1 MEYYFSHLDPVSFQ
15 RLVNAILVGRFGE
28 NLRLTP
34 LRGADDGKDA
44 ETAPGNPYF
53 RFDVTTE
60 RTERGLGTR
69 LDKGRYLFQVK
80 HHRTIDTRL
89 SDARNAVVSDFRSEL
104 VKNVLNRTGDERAN
118 HFYLITNVPASRD
131 SLAQVDSVRRELLAT
146 ETNLHADVWWSER
159 LVAFLD
165 QMPSLWPSFP
175 DLFAGRKVPILPEII
190 SGQAEG
196 LPKVIRMAIDR
207 QYKRDSF
214 IKFRQIELENSLS
227 QLFIDLDVSL
237 EHLSAEEIH
246 QVLMQDRL
254 AGRRAELPPQASS
267 YGRTWGIREKFA
279 SALGLL
285 LDESSAAARRVIL
298 EGGPGQGK
306 STVTQ
311 MIAQIYRDIV
321 LDQHRLSPEG
331 RWRAPKKV
339 RLPLRMELRD
349 FAEWLI
355 KNTDGSVEQHLA
367 SLMKKETGGSN
378 ISVDQ
383 IHALVE
389 NSPVLLIFDGLD
401 EVGSEES
408 RDAVIKKIVECIDR
422 FETNLHVDLRIILT
436 TRPPAIAGRR
446 EQLPEFRRFP
456 ITPLTATRVGE
467 FVKRWV
473 AFQLQDTTER
483 LWVKGSFEKRENEV
497 HVKALATNP
506 MQLSV
511 LLHFI
516 RLKGEAF
523 PDRRVELYREYFKTV
538 IDRDVE
544 KSAELRQNRDTID
557 VLHQLIGYKIHSLT
571 EAKRADGTL
580 TRSMVLELVEDWI
593 EGQGGSPNRAQELF
607 KIGEERLGLIIAL
620 KGEGEDAVYGF
631 EIQPIREYFAAAF
644 ISDQIQGNAHA
655 VFEELLRRSYW
666 REVALF
672 LAGLRRANEKAD
684 LVTRS
689 KPVDQDTNLGWR
701 QDGRAMMLQ
710 LLQEGALSQPPHV
723 YNEALD
729 FVMDLL
735 DPTTVPVQSQPK
747 GLLQI
752 LPTLIKQ
759 GEARR
764 HIDRI
769 LGLVEK
775 FSTSDD
781 EYVLFQLY
789 SVLSELL
796 DDDSFGDAIFQ
807 YAGDCENL
815 LANLRLRWPTVW
827 RKNVSHLSERPTYW
841 SGVSDALWAEALW
854 DSFLDS
860 QNSTVLS
867 TPVHLHQLLAEQFA
881 SNPRP
886 IAITQGPSVFIRD
899 EPTMWT
905 LARLQNELLNSRF
918 LKASPKHKPSEWNG
932 QLNLS
937 GLEQTTAETIAE
949 LTKGSDRLVRSLH
962 GGEVAQKEALS
973 NYLTVLRDRIH
984 LAGIDGWITCRCV
997 TNLLQITMSA
1007 EFNLRRRRESPDAYG
1022 EVILKLR
1029 DSSEWF
1035 ALTKATGKLFN
1046 TETANLM
1053 TQFRQTSVA
1062 YAVYEEYVALSVSL
1076 VPTHARVKSY
1086 EPPVEIVKLL
1096 AENICHNTPLPFE
1109 WLSRIPITRA
1119 MIRPLVEAT
1128 SDCLPELLRFL
1139 SRCRLSRHTAGA
1151 PLMVQQMQRILRIAK
1166 TSDDSEVLAG
1176 ALVALLDSTFLQVA
1190 KSELIEKMLA
1200 AERTDSKAINS
1211 LFNPT
1216 NTDPHMARSKDIFV
1230 IDKLARKII
1239 QDHEKFPF
1247 RTVTESAAYVAE
1259 HEVLNQQPL
1268 MLQEQALGLFFQKTV
1283 DRR

>member
-34 LRGADDGKDA
+34 LRGADGGKDA
-44 ETAPGNPYF
+44 ETAPGNPYL

-60 RTERGLGTR
+60 RSDKGLGAR

-104 VKNVLNRTGDERAN
+104 VNNVLSRTGDERAN
-118 HFYLITNVPASRD
+118 YFYLITNVPASKD
-131 SLAQVDSVRRELLAT
+131 ALAQVDTVRRELIST
-146 ETNLHADVWWSER
+146 ETNLHADIWWSER
-159 LVAFLD
+159 LIAFLD
-165 QMPSLWPSFP
+165 QMPNLWPGFP
-175 DLFAGRKVPILPEII
+175 DLFAGRKVPLLPEII

-196 LPKVIRMAIDR
+196 LPKVIRMALDR

-237 EHLSAEEIH
+237 EHLSAGEGN
-246 QVLMQDRL
+246 QLLLLDRW
-254 AGRRAELPPQASS
+254 AGRGEPRSDASS
-267 YGRTWGIREKFA
+267 YGGPWNTRSEFV
-279 SALGLL
+279 SAVALL
-285 LDESSAAARRVIL
+285 LNESNTAARRIIL

-311 MIAQIYRDIV
+311 MVAQIYRDIV
-321 LDQHRLSPEG
+321 INQHRLSPEG
-331 RWRAPKKV
+331 RWQAPKKV

-355 KNTDGSVEQHLA
+355 KNTDGSVEEHLA
-367 SLMKKETGGSN
+367 SLMKKETGGSSL
-378 ISVDQ
+378 SVDQ

-408 RDAVIKKIVECIDR
+408 RDDVIRKIVECIDR
-422 FETNLHVDLRIILT
+422 FETNLHADLRIILT

-446 EQLPEFRRFP
+446 EQLPDFRRYT
-456 ITPLTATRVGE
+456 IIPLTATRVSE

-483 LWVKGSFEKRENEV
+483 QWVKQSFEKRQNEV

-544 KSAELRQNRDTID
+544 KSAELQRNRDTID
-557 VLHQLIGYKIHSLT
+557 VLHQLIGYKIHALT
-571 EAKRADGTL
+571 EAKLADGTL

-593 EGQGGSPNRAQELF
+593 EGQGGDPSRAPELF

-644 ISDQIQGNAHA
+644 LSDQIEGDAHV

-666 REVALF
+666 KEVALF

-689 KPVDQDTNLGWR
+689 KPLDQDPSLGWR
-701 QDGRAMMLQ
+701 QDGRAMIFQ

-729 FVMDLL
+729 FVIDLL
-735 DPTTVPVQSQPK
+735 DPTIVPVQNQPK

-752 LPTLIKQ
+752 LPALIKQ
-759 GEARR
+759 GEAHR
-764 HIDRI
+764 HVARI
-769 LGLVEK
+769 LGLAEK
-775 FSTSDD
+775 FSISND
-781 EYVLFQLY
+781 EFVLFQLH
-789 SVLSELL
+789 SVLNELL
-796 DDDSFGDAIFQ
+796 DDKAFGDAIFQ
-807 YAGDCENL
+807 YAGDSESV
-815 LANLRLRWPTVW
+815 LANLRLRWPTMW
-827 RKNVSHLSERPTYW
+827 GKNVRRLSERPTYW
-841 SGVSDALWAEALW
+841 TGVSDAFWAETLW
-854 DSFLDS
+854 DSFIDS
-860 QNSTVLS
+860 DNSTFLS

-881 SNPRP
+881 TNPRP
-886 IAITQGPSVFIRD
+886 ITTAQEPFIGITTSD
-899 EPTMWT
+899 ELAVWT
-905 LARLQNELLNSRF
+905 LTRIQKELLNS
-918 LKASPKHKPSEWNG
+918 SVHKTSAKQESLERSG

-937 GLEQTTAETIAE
+937 GLEPATAETIEE
-949 LTKGSDRLVRSLH
+949 LTRVSDRLLRSLN
-962 GGEVAQKEALS
+962 GGEAAQKDALS
-973 NYLTVLRDRIH
+973 NYLTVLNDRIH
-984 LAGIDGWITCRCV
+984 MVGLNGWITCRCV
-997 TNLLQITMSA
+997 TNLIQIKVSG
-1007 EFNLRRRRESPDAYG
+1007 EFHLRRRRESTNTLA
-1022 EVILKLR
+1022 EVTSNLR
-1029 DSSEWF
+1029 DNVKWF
-1035 ALTKATGKLFN
+1035 ELLRATGELFN
-1046 TETANLM
+1046 MDGGNLM
-1053 TQFRQTSVA
+1053 TLFRQSSVV
-1062 YAVYEEYVALSVSL
+1062 YAVYEDLIALSAPL
-1076 VPTHARVKSY
+1076 IPTELRVNSSQ
-1086 EPPVEIVKLL
+1086 PPVPVTDLL
-1096 AENICHNTPLPFE
+1096 AANICNKTPLPFE
-1109 WLSRIPITRA
+1109 WLSRFLITRP
-1119 MIRPLVEAT
+1119 MIRPLIEAA
-1128 SDCLPELLRFL
+1128 SECLPDLLRFL
-1139 SRCRLSRHTAGA
+1139 GRCRLSRHVGGP
-1151 PLMVQQMQRILRIAK
+1151 PLLVQQMHRILRIVK
-1166 TSDDSEVLAG
+1166 TSDDREVLAG
-1176 ALVALLDSTFLQVA
+1176 ALVALTDSTFLQIA
-1190 KSELIEKMLA
+1190 KVELIEKMLV
-1200 AERTDSKAINS
+1200 AERADFQAMNS
-1211 LFNPT
+1211 LMHPS
-1216 NTDPHMARSKDIFV
+1216 NTDPHLARSKDIFV
-1230 IDKLARKII
+1230 IDQLARII
-1239 QDHEKFPF
+1239 INAPDKFPF
-1247 RTVTESAAYVAE
+1247 RTVVECAAYVAE

-1268 MLQEQALGLFFQKTV
+1268 MLQEQALGIFFQTKC
-1283 DRR
+1283 